1 MTTPP
6 AHPSLSD
13 VRAVTSL
20 LGNSQRKEAEALKI
34 LRQHLASNPGYV
46 AWSGGRDSTAAL
58 LLAITVEPRI
68 PVVWFHSGLEYPE
81 TESYIAGL
89 AERLKLNL
97 HVIHA
102 EPDALTLL
110 KETGAWDHG
119 APLISSETNIH
130 EALVTNPSQKAH
142 ALFGQGEVSG
152 LRADESRGRRLLLSK
167 GRGVYARK
175 DGSQVVCPVW
185 RWTAEE
191 ISGFLHRKDIPE
203 NPVYEK
209 LASLGAPALAQRVG
223 LIVDG
228 NGVTMGRLT
237 WLRAGWPELFASLS
251 RELPR
256 LREWR

>member
-1 MTTPP
+1 M
-6 AHPSLSD
+6 
-13 VRAVTSL
+13 
-20 LGNSQRKEAEALKI
+20 EM
-34 LRQHLASNPGYV
+34 LRQHADRNPGYV

-58 LLAITVEPRI
+58 LLAITVEPHI

-81 TESYIAGL
+81 TEIYIAEL
-89 AERLKLNL
+89 AERLNLNL
-97 HVIHA
+97 HIIHA

-110 KETGAWDHG
+110 KETGAWDHKT
-119 APLISSETNIH
+119 PLASSETNIH
-130 EALVTNPSQKAH
+130 EALVTNPSRKAH

-167 GRGVYARK
+167 GRGTYARG
-175 DGSQVVCPVW
+175 DGSQVACPVW
-185 RWTAEE
+185 RWSAEE
-191 ISGFLHRKDIPE
+191 ISGFLHRKAIPE

-209 LASLGAPALAQRVG
+209 LAALGAPPLAQRVG

-251 RELPR
+251 RDLPR